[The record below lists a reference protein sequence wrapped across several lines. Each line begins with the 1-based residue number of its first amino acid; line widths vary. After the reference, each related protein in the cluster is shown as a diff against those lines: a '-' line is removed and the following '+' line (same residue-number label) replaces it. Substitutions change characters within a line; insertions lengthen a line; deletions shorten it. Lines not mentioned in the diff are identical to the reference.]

1 MKKHAAEPGVLYVT
15 ATPIGNASDI
25 TVRALDVLSTVDS
38 VACED
43 TRVTSRLL
51 SLHGLSVPLIAY
63 HEHNAAKARPGII
76 RRLKQGNSVAI
87 VSDAGTP
94 LVSDPGYKLVRAC
107 LDEGIRTT
115 VLPGASAVLCALL
128 LSGLLLT
135 DFSSKVFCRQKAAPA
150 KPPSVNC
157 LRYRPR

>member
-115 VLPGASAVLCALL
+115 VLPG
-128 LSGLLLT
+128 GLRRT
-135 DFSSKVFCRQKAAPA
+135 VRVVVVRAAF
-150 KPPSVNC
+150 
-157 LRYRPR
+157 